1 MLRHVEYFTSDGTFW
16 LPDQSDR
23 SVPGTLTF
31 DPDGLA
37 VRLRGSLHPFKWP
50 EGQGLRYPRDRRWQ
64 TVPVVHGRLY
74 DGPAV
79 TLLGVAGI
87 NMAGPL
93 KAVETW
99 RVEFTLSGRHVTD
112 DLFDQ
117 AQFGFDM
124 LTPWTR
130 PPGIATDGDG
140 PNTVHAD
147 ASRVTLI
154 ETATETGTQVRLLTG
169 VEGSWDQSRVHLD
182 QWCQFEAAGDARP
195 ISDVLNDWVRPLQ
208 DLLIVSLGRPVR
220 LTSLFVANEG
230 EVRQARLAVSF
241 NAVQPSSRTPPTRA
255 EIETYDAPTLVTR
268 SDSPMPVEAL
278 IASWHHTR
286 ERLRDAV
293 TLLCVPFYAP
303 FIYSEHRYASTFQA
317 AEALAHELC
326 TTTNKSKEDHRR
338 RVETVTSAISAAGL
352 DEETVKWATAIL
364 AGHRDKSLPRLIEE
378 LTRSTGEVGERILEA
393 IPTFPQD
400 VARARVGVSHGGA
413 QGTDPLRRCWLGDVL
428 SWIIRVRMLSETGL
442 PLDALVSRTLPK
454 PRFTRAIRELSPS
467 DGSSATND

>member
-1 MLRHVEYFTSDGTFW
+1 VTGPSGFLTSRTG
-16 LPDQSDR
+16 LSPEH
-23 SVPGTLTF
+23 LTF

-50 EGQGLRYPRDRRWQ
+50 EGQGLRYPRNRRWQ

-79 TLLGVAGI
+79 TLLGVPGI
-87 NMAGPL
+87 NMAGPWE
-93 KAVETW
+93 AVETW
-99 RVEFTLSGRHVTD
+99 RVEFTLSGGHVTD

-117 AQFGFDM
+117 AQFGFDT

-147 ASRVTLI
+147 ASGVTLI

-230 EVRQARLAVSF
+230 RCARQGWPSPSTQCSPRRGHPPREPRLKPTTHRHWS
-241 NAVQPSSRTPPTRA
+241 PDRTHRC
-255 EIETYDAPTLVTR
+255 
-268 SDSPMPVEAL
+268 
-278 IASWHHTR
+278 
-286 ERLRDAV
+286 RLR
-293 TLLCVPFYAP
+293 P
-303 FIYSEHRYASTFQA
+303 
-317 AEALAHELC
+317 
-326 TTTNKSKEDHRR
+326 
-338 RVETVTSAISAAGL
+338 
-352 DEETVKWATAIL
+352 
-364 AGHRDKSLPRLIEE
+364 
-378 LTRSTGEVGERILEA
+378 
-393 IPTFPQD
+393 
-400 VARARVGVSHGGA
+400 
-413 QGTDPLRRCWLGDVL
+413 
-428 SWIIRVRMLSETGL
+428 
-442 PLDALVSRTLPK
+442 
-454 PRFTRAIRELSPS
+454 
-467 DGSSATND
+467 